1 MLNCHHEEI
10 VFSPHNLHNCNNE
23 LNFLL
28 FLGMTPVQNGAK
40 HEETVLN
47 EIGTHKSEGDDN
59 EMKLQTTADVNSF
72 RKVNMPFE
80 KK

>member
-1 MLNCHHEEI
+1 
-10 VFSPHNLHNCNNE
+10 
-23 LNFLL
+23 
-28 FLGMTPVQNGAK
+28 MTPVQNGAK

-72 RKVNMPFE
+72 RKVNMPIE